1 MKIPEEVTSMESEVR
16 SPKTRTRNQK
26 PGTRNLKPV
35 GGGRKEDLES
45 LIAQAYSRGFAV
57 HGDIELSLEAFS
69 DHVKR
74 IIAKPSGRKSETRGK
89 RSEGRSQKSEV
100 RVQRSEVRGLRK
112 NSEQQLDPATEL
124 AKLHVEDLYLASA
137 CALTNSNAAWQRLE
151 MLYRNYIN
159 TVARSVCPV
168 HTEALDI
175 ANNMLSHL
183 FLHDRH
189 GQRRIASYQGRGPL
203 SYWLAMITKHLALNH
218 RQLKSYESLPLD
230 TLRHAPPSSSGRDI
244 ETALVDDE
252 YGKAI
257 AESLSAALETLTER
271 EMLVLALYVRD
282 GLTAV
287 EIARRFNVHKSQTTR
302 ILHRVEEKMRAAV
315 YTRLGTGVIKGWAGV
330 GRLSV
335 FENSFRELAGTM

>member
-1 MKIPEEVTSMESEVR
+1 MKSPQEVGSRR
-16 SPKTRTRNQK
+16 SVGSRQK
-26 PGTRNLKPV
+26 AVGSGQTAV
-35 GGGRKEDLES
+35 GGGTKEELES

-69 DHVKR
+69 DHVNR
-74 IIAKPSGRKSETRGK
+74 IIAKPENQKSKGRGKKSEGRGK
-89 RSEGRSQKSEV
+89 KLDGRGERSEGRP
-100 RVQRSEVRGLRK
+100 LRK
-112 NSEQQLDPATEL
+112 NAEQQSDPATEL

-189 GQRRIASYQGRGPL
+189 GQRRIASYQGSGPL
-203 SYWLAMITKHLALNH
+203 SFWLAMITKHLALNH

-230 TLRHAPPSSSGRDI
+230 TLRHTPRASTARDI

-252 YGKAI
+252 YGEAI
-257 AESLSAALETLTER
+257 AESLTAALETLTER
-271 EMLVLALYVRD
+271 ERLVLALYVRD

-287 EIARRFNVHKSQTTR
+287 EIARRLNVHKSQTTR

-315 YTRLGTGVIKGWAGV
+315 FTRLGTGVIKGWAGV

-335 FENSFRELAGTM
+335 FENSFRELAVKT

>member
-1 MKIPEEVTSMESEVR
+1 MKNPQEVESLQSRVR
-16 SPKTRTRNQK
+16 SPKSRTRNQK
-26 PGTRNLKPV
+26 PGTRNHKPV
-35 GGGRKEDLES
+35 GRSHKEDLES

-69 DHVKR
+69 DHVNR
-74 IIAKPSGRKSETRGK
+74 IIANPSGRKSEGRGK
-89 RSEGRSQKSEV
+89 KSQGGRRKSEV
-100 RVQRSEVRGLRK
+100 GGQRSEVGLKK
-112 NSEQQLDPATEL
+112 NLEQQSDPAAEL
-124 AKLHVEDLYLASA
+124 AKLHVVDLYLASA
-137 CALTNSNAAWQRLE
+137 CALTNSNAAWLRLE

-159 TVARSVCPV
+159 TIARSVCPV

-183 FLHDRH
+183 FLHDRQ

-203 SYWLAMITKHLALNH
+203 SFWLAMIIKHLALNH
-218 RQLKSYESLPLD
+218 RQLKSHESLPLD
-230 TLRHAPPSSSGRDI
+230 TLRRTPPSSTARDI

-252 YGKAI
+252 YGEAI
-257 AESLSAALETLTER
+257 AESLRAALETLTER
-271 EMLVLALYVRD
+271 EMLVLALHVRD

-315 YTRLGTGVIKGWAGV
+315 FTRLGTSVIKGWAGV
-330 GRLSV
+330 SRLSV
-335 FENSFRELAGTM
+335 FENSFRELSGVA

>member
-1 MKIPEEVTSMESEVR
+1 MKSPQEVGSRR
-16 SPKTRTRNQK
+16 SVGSRQK
-26 PGTRNLKPV
+26 AVGSGQTAV
-35 GGGRKEDLES
+35 GGGTKEDLES

-69 DHVKR
+69 DHVNR
-74 IIAKPSGRKSETRGK
+74 IIAKPEAKPENQKSKGRGKKSEGRGK
-89 RSEGRSQKSEV
+89 KLDGRGERSEGRP
-100 RVQRSEVRGLRK
+100 LRK
-112 NSEQQLDPATEL
+112 NAEQQSDPATEL

-137 CALTNSNAAWQRLE
+137 GALTNSNAAWQRLE

-175 ANNMLSHL
+175 ANNMPSHL
-183 FLHDRH
+183 FLPDRQ

-203 SYWLAMITKHLALNH
+203 SFWLAMITKHLALNH

-230 TLRHAPPSSSGRDI
+230 TLRHSPPSSTARDI

-252 YGKAI
+252 YGEAI
-257 AESLSAALETLTER
+257 AESLTAALETLTER
-271 EMLVLALYVRD
+271 ERLVLALYVRD
-282 GLTAV
+282 GLTAA
-287 EIARRFNVHKSQTTR
+287 EIARRLNVHKSQTTR

-315 YTRLGTGVIKGWAGV
+315 FTRLGTGVIKGWAGV

-335 FENSFRELAGTM
+335 FENSFRELAVKT